1 MLVLFHGFEDMLVA
15 DNVVNQ
21 DVVAMLKVS
30 HGRVFIKYS
39 DEREVFIPAFS
50 SCIVKFENMLDV

>member
-1 MLVLFHGFEDMLVA
+1 MLVA

-30 HGRVFIKYS
+30 HGRVFIKYF